1 MLEQVVKTI
10 SLWTIPFLLFFILT
24 YGTLRGVKVYE
35 SFVKGAEEGF
45 NIAVKI
51 IPYLVAMLVAVSI
64 FRRSGVMDV
73 MASFLSPFF
82 SNLKIPPEV
91 LPLAIMRPFSGGG
104 SLGIAAEL
112 IETHGPDSLI
122 GRLASTM
129 QGSTDTT
136 FFVLAVYFG
145 SVGIKRYRHS
155 VVVGLIA
162 DLTSFLT
169 SVYIVNKVFLH

>member
-1 MLEQVVKTI
+1 MLEQVINTI
-10 SLWTIPFLLFFILT
+10 SLWAIPFLLFFILT
-24 YGTLRGVKVYE
+24 YGALRGVKVYE

-45 NIAVKI
+45 NIAIRI

-64 FRRSGVMDV
+64 FRRSGVMDA
-73 MASFLSPFF
+73 MASLLSPFF
-82 SNLKIPPEV
+82 SLFNIPPEV

-112 IETHGPDSLI
+112 IKTHGPDSFI

-145 SVGIKRYRHS
+145 SVGIKKYRHS
-155 VVVGLIA
+155 VAVGLMA
-162 DLTSFLT
+162 DLTTFFA